1 MAVGGEVDGGDDAGV
16 GGHEVGGEHA
26 ADGIDEVDVS
36 DVLLL
41 FVLSFDTNLVSFSS
55 TRSMIYKGHRE
66 IFDINAPN
74 HVPFILNTFM

>member
-36 DVLLL
+36 DFLLL
-41 FVLSFDTNLVSFSS
+41 NFLFYRTSL
-55 TRSMIYKGHRE
+55 
-66 IFDINAPN
+66 
-74 HVPFILNTFM
+74 L